1 MDHYWW
7 LCYQAWERNNAL
19 LDAWRYNSPSWI
31 LQRQV
36 TEAKSGVAPM
46 RNWGFVHICS
56 HKTFQPLHHSVSP
69 QNMCHYRQKTMR
81 AGYTKALQGR
91 ILFLPLS
98 YIFPLYS
105 KSLSGCPTIATSR
118 RFRKY
123 YTWLRQQEWRREQQT
138 FVPNLK
144 LDYTNSKNQ
153 WPSIINMETLL
164 LLFTTRSAL
173 INIQAEC
180 PDLRRI

>member
-1 MDHYWW
+1 MNHYWW
-7 LCYQAWERNNAL
+7 LCYQAWDRSNAL
-19 LDAWRYNSPSWI
+19 LDVWRYNSPSWI

-36 TEAKSGVAPM
+36 TEAQSGVAPM

-56 HKTFQPLHHSVSP
+56 QKNISALTSFSQPTKHVSLQTKNNACRLYKSFAGAHSL
-69 QNMCHYRQKTMR
+69 Q
-81 AGYTKALQGR
+81 ALKWH
-91 ILFLPLS
+91 LS
-98 YIFPLYS
+98 SLQQAVIRLTYNCNISQVPKYS
-105 KSLSGCPTIATSR
+105 I
-118 RFRKY
+118 
-123 YTWLRQQEWRREQQT
+123 WLRLQEWRREQQT

-144 LDYTNSKNQ
+144 LHYTNCKNL